1 MATETTLREEKPLRG
16 TAVTKISSRII
27 LAVMALIFLAIGL
40 RCFIQALAWIDKP
53 FPGFLV
59 NERLIVTGISQS
71 HWTGSKAGLR
81 YPDKIVQANNQEITT
96 SQALEKVVEQT
107 PVGNPIAYQVNRRG
121 QVFVVTLPTMRFDIY
136 DFFDIFGLY
145 FITGVIYGLCGLLV
159 FVMKP
164 DTEVSWAFLLACY
177 FVGLYYLLNF
187 DVIATHGGCI
197 RVYLLASALFPAATI
212 HLSLVFPEPQR
223 TCQRYPYL
231 KLLPYGFAALLI
243 IALQVFYPHP
253 VIVKVYRLVTLFTL
267 FCAAAL
273 LASAFSA
280 WFGGASGI
288 VRQRAK
294 VVLFGAALAF
304 PVPALANIFT
314 IYGIVPMNLG
324 IICSPWLRVPL
335 VFFPAAIAY
344 AIVKHNLF
352 DVDVYIKRTLGYT
365 IMTALVGSAYF
376 MMQVLFRT
384 SVFKPLFGEFSEQL
398 YPFLFALLVVF
409 FFNPINR
416 KVQDSVDRLFFR
428 QVVDYK
434 QAVLAVSNALTSVLN
449 LTEVINRIISV
460 VRQEMS
466 IDSAGVVLLDPE
478 KRTCLSLFISDQGK
492 HSGNMVQTTH
502 LPYNDPLLV
511 AISREK
517 RLITE
522 YDILEAPGYSSIK
535 EPCQERFKALGVSL
549 ALPLIFQDDVKG
561 ILMVGQKKSGYFYN
575 REDIDLLTTL
585 ANQGAVAVENAQL
598 AEQIKKEQTVRTN
611 LARYLSPQVVEDI
624 MKKDVQV
631 RLEGALKEVTV
642 LITDIRDFLKMTEV
656 TPRDQLMKILNE
668 YFTEMVRIVFEHQG
682 SIDKYIGDS
691 IVAVFGSLIP
701 LRNSARNA
709 VSGAIQMMHQMPIL
723 AERWQKRYDLPQTV
737 EIGIGISTGE
747 VYLGNVG
754 SPERMEFTIIGN
766 AVNIASR
773 FCGLAAP
780 GQILITRETLDCLG
794 SETKVKQLTSKEVK
808 GKKDKQ
814 EVFEILYY

>member
-1 MATETTLREEKPLRG
+1 
-16 TAVTKISSRII
+16 
-27 LAVMALIFLAIGL
+27 MALIFLAIGL

-59 NERLIVTGISQS
+59 NERLIVTGISRS
-71 HWTGSKAGLR
+71 HWTGNKAGLQ
-81 YPDKIVQANNQEITT
+81 YPDKIIQANNQEIPT
-96 SQALEKVVEQT
+96 SQTLEKVVGQT
-107 PVGNPIAYQVNRRG
+107 PVGDSIAYQVSRRG
-121 QVFVVTLPTMRFDIY
+121 GVITVTLPTMPFDIY
-136 DFFDIFGLY
+136 DFFNIFGLY
-145 FITGVIYGLCGLLV
+145 FITGVIYGLCGFLV
-159 FVMKP
+159 FAMKP

-197 RVYLLASALFPAATI
+197 RIYLLASAIFPAATI

-223 TCQRYPYL
+223 TFQRHPYL
-231 KLLPYGFAALLI
+231 KILPYGFAALLI
-243 IALQVFYPHP
+243 ISLQVLYPDP
-253 VIVKVYRLVTLFTL
+253 VIAQVYRLVTLFTL

-273 LASAFSA
+273 LAAAFFA
-280 WFGGASGI
+280 WFVGASSIG
-288 VRQRAK
+288 RQRAK

-304 PVPALANIFT
+304 PVPAMANIFT
-314 IYGIVPMNLG
+314 IYGIFPVNMG
-324 IICSPWLRVPL
+324 IIGNPWLRVPV

-365 IMTALVGSAYF
+365 IMTGLVGSAYF

-384 SVFKPLFGEFSEQL
+384 AVLQPLFGEFSEQV
-398 YPFLFALLVVF
+398 YPLLFALLVVF
-409 FFNPINR
+409 FFSPINR

-428 QVVDYK
+428 KVVDYK
-434 QAVLAVSNALTSVLN
+434 QTVLAVSSALISVLN

-460 VRQEMS
+460 VREEMS
-466 IDSAGVVLLDPE
+466 IDSAGVVIMDPE
-478 KRTCLSLFISDQGK
+478 KRTCLSQVISDKGK
-492 HSGNMVQTTH
+492 PSGNMVQTMH

-522 YDILEAPGYSSIK
+522 YDVLEAPGYSPIK
-535 EPCQERFKALGVSL
+535 ELCQERFKTLGVSL
-549 ALPLIFQDDVKG
+549 ALPLIFQDEVKG
-561 ILMVGQKKSGYFYN
+561 VLMVGRKKSGQFYT
-575 REDIDLLTTL
+575 REDIDLLNTL
-585 ANQGAVAVENAQL
+585 ANQGAIAVENAQL

-611 LARYLSPQVVEDI
+611 LARYLSPQVVDDI

-631 RLEGALKEVTV
+631 RLEGNLKEVTV
-642 LITDIRDFLKMTEV
+642 LIADIRDFVKMTEV
-656 TPRDQLMKILNE
+656 TPRDQLMKILND
-668 YFTEMVRIVFEHQG
+668 YFTDMVRIIFEHQG

-709 VSGAIQMMHQMPIL
+709 VSAAIHMMHQMPTL
-723 AERWQKRYDLPQTV
+723 AERWQKRYGLPQTM

-766 AVNIASR
+766 AVNVASR
-773 FCGLAAP
+773 FCALAAP
-780 GQILITRETLDCLG
+780 SQILITRETLDCLG
-794 SETKVKQLTSKEVK
+794 PETKVKQLISKEVK
-808 GKKDKQ
+808 GKKEKQ
-814 EVFEILYY
+814 EVFEIIYY